1 MKFKLS
7 IEQFDEGLKKLSEK
21 YKIFAPKT
29 FEKRGTYSDT
39 DVVRYA
45 LVKSFSEMNW
55 EDKSH
60 FPAKEALLPV
70 NEVLFYYTED
80 EYTIPKEDE
89 RENLVFL
96 RACDM
101 NAIKR
106 LDQIYLNNGASKD
119 FFYTKNRNKTKFIV
133 VGCTKT
139 FRNCFCVS
147 MGTNKSSNYDGAM
160 NIRENEIQLEVVNES
175 LNVFDYNREID
186 FDIDYVS
193 SNEFKVDLPK
203 EVDFTYI
210 SNHKMWD
217 EYDTRCIGCGRCN
230 YSCPTCTCFSM
241 QDIKYKQNNNMGERR
256 RVWASCQVDGYTNI
270 AGGHS
275 FRQKQGQRM
284 RFKTLHK
291 IHDYRKRFG
300 ENMGVGCGRCDDMCP
315 QYISIS
321 EAYEKVTNAMK
332 EKENDDKLV
341 SEVYEKVIQ
350 AIQDK
355 REG

>member
-1 MKFKLS
+1 MKLRLS
-7 IEQFDEGLKKLSEK
+7 IEEFDRGLEELSKKYL
-21 YKIFAPKT
+21 IFAPRT

-45 LVKSFSEMNW
+45 KVNNFSEMNW
-55 EDKSH
+55 KDKSH

-70 NEVLFYYTED
+70 NEILFYFTED
-80 EYTIPKEDE
+80 EYKAASEDTRE
-89 RENLVFL
+89 RLVFL

-106 LDQIYLNNGASKD
+106 IDQIYLGNGASND
-119 FFYTKNRNKTKFIV
+119 FFYARTRKKTKFIV
-133 VGCTKT
+133 VGCSKT

-147 MGTNKSSNYDGAM
+147 MGTNKADNYDAAM
-160 NIRENEIQLEVVNES
+160 NIRENEIQLEIRNED
-175 LNVFDYNREID
+175 LNVFSGKEID

-193 SNEFKVDLPK
+193 KNEFEVDLPEK
-203 EVDFTYI
+203 VDFMYI
-210 SNHKMWD
+210 QSHKMWD

-241 QDIKYKQNNNMGERR
+241 QDIHYKENENMGERR

-291 IHDYRKRFG
+291 IHDYKKRFG
-300 ENMGVGCGRCDDMCP
+300 ENMCVGCGRCDDMCP

-321 EAYEKVTNAMK
+321 EAYEKVARAMK
-332 EKENDDKLV
+332 EKDNEELI
-341 SEVYEKVIQ
+341 SEVYEKVVK
-350 AIQDK
+350 AMKDK
-355 REG
+355 SEE

>member
-1 MKFKLS
+1 MKLRLS
-7 IEQFDEGLKKLSEK
+7 IEEFDRGLEELSKKYL
-21 YKIFAPKT
+21 IFAPRT

-45 LVKSFSEMNW
+45 KVNNFSEMNW
-55 EDKSH
+55 KDKSH

-70 NEVLFYYTED
+70 NEILFYFTED
-80 EYTIPKEDE
+80 EYKATSEDTRE
-89 RENLVFL
+89 RLVFL

-106 LDQIYLNNGASKD
+106 IDQIYLGNGASND
-119 FFYTKNRNKTKFIV
+119 FFYARTRKKTKFIV
-133 VGCTKT
+133 VGCSKT

-147 MGTNKSSNYDGAM
+147 MGTNKADNYDAAM
-160 NIRENEIQLEVVNES
+160 NIRENEIQLEIRNED
-175 LNVFDYNREID
+175 LNVFSGKEID

-193 SNEFKVDLPK
+193 KNEFEVDLPEK
-203 EVDFTYI
+203 VDFMYI
-210 SNHKMWD
+210 QNHKMWD
-217 EYDTRCIGCGRCN
+217 EYDSRCIGCGRCN

-241 QDIKYKQNNNMGERR
+241 QDIHYKENENMGERR

-291 IHDYRKRFG
+291 IHDYKKRFG
-300 ENMGVGCGRCDDMCP
+300 ENMCVGCGRCDDMCP

-321 EAYEKVTNAMK
+321 EAYEKVARAMR
-332 EKENDDKLV
+332 EKDNEELI
-341 SEVYEKVIQ
+341 SEVYEKVVK
-350 AIQDK
+350 AMKEK
-355 REG
+355 REE